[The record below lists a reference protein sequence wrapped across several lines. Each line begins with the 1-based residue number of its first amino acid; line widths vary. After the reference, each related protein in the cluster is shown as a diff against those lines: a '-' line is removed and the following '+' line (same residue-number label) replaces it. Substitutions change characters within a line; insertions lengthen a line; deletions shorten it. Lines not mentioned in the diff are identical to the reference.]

1 MAVTADEITLMHDM
15 FADLGNITSRKMM
28 GGLSIYCEG
37 IIFAILSSESTIYL
51 KAKGEFADEMAAAGA
66 RQFSMVNKH
75 GKTSSMGYWTMPD
88 EGLDDFDLACDWAR
102 RALQHL

>member
-1 MAVTADEITLMHDM
+1 MAVSDDQIANIHDLFDTLGPIT
-15 FADLGNITSRKMM
+15 TRKMM

-37 IIFAILSSESTIYL
+37 QIFAILSSDSTLYL
-51 KAKGEFADEMAAAGA
+51 KAKGEFADQMAAAGA

-88 EGLDDFDLACDWAR
+88 EGLDDFEMACQWAR
-102 RALQHL
+102 RALQHV